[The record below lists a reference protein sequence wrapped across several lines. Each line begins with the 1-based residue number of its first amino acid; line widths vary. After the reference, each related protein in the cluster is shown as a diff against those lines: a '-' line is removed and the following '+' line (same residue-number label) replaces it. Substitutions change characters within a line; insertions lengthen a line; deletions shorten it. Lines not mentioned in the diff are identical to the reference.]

1 MSSFWQSP
9 PDPTPEGPEGRARAG
24 IETLVDSD
32 HSVTTSQARRYQGA
46 YRVYAAMLD
55 AAASDTSAQRDIAE
69 RSIRLEVAAALRITE
84 AAAGAMIAQSV
95 ALCERY
101 ETVLDSQLR
110 AKITDQHG
118 KILVQAL
125 DALEPELREALLP
138 DVLALAE
145 AEPVGKF
152 RSKLRELVERARVE
166 TLAERHQK
174 ALEQRRV
181 HVQPDEDGMAWL
193 MVYLPAV
200 EARAIFGRIT
210 VMSKRIADHPDE
222 ARSLPQIR
230 ADVMGDLLTE
240 GWTDAV
246 APEARG
252 IRATVAVTVPVLA
265 LLGEEESGDAGV
277 ATVEG
282 VGPIPLR
289 VARQLCGGAAGWMR
303 VLTHPETGMVL
314 SVGREQYRP
323 PPGLRR
329 LVRWRSATCM
339 APGCNMTSDRCEI
352 DHNVAWDDGGTTEL
366 DNLAPLCKNH
376 HVLKHHG
383 NWTVEQ
389 VRGSGGVMRWTS
401 PTGRTY
407 EVEPVRRVVAF
418 VPDASDAPF

>member
-1 MSSFWQSP
+1 M
-9 PDPTPEGPEGRARAG
+9 DAL
-24 IETLVDSD
+24 IESD
-32 HSVTTSQARRYQGA
+32 RFVTSGQARRYQGA
-46 YRVYAAMLD
+46 YRLYVEMLANAPGKD
-55 AAASDTSAQRDIAE
+55 ATQRDIAE
-69 RSIRLEVAAALRITE
+69 RSVRLEVAAALRITE
-84 AAAGAMIAQSV
+84 AAAGAVIAQSV

-101 ETVLDSQLR
+101 ESVLDSQLH

-118 KILVQAL
+118 KILVRAL
-125 DALEPELREALLP
+125 DAVEPEVRAALLP

-152 RSKLRELVERARVE
+152 RAKLRELVERARLD
-166 TLAERHQK
+166 TLAKRHEK
-174 ALEQRRV
+174 AIEQRRV

-193 MVYLPAV
+193 MLHLPAV
-200 EARAIFGRIT
+200 EAQAIFARVT
-210 VMSKRIADHPDE
+210 TMSQRIADHPDE
-222 ARSLPQIR
+222 MRTLNQIR

-240 GWTDAV
+240 GSTDAV

-265 LLGEEESGDAGV
+265 LLGDDESGV
-277 ATVEG
+277 AIVEG
-282 VGPIPLR
+282 VGPIPLG
-289 VARQLCGGAAGWMR
+289 VARELCGGADGWMR

-329 LVRWRSATCM
+329 LVRWRSSTCM
-339 APGCNMTSDRCEI
+339 APGCNMPADRCEI

-376 HVLKHHG
+376 HILKHHG

-389 VRGSGGVMRWTS
+389 IPHSGGVMQWTS
-401 PTGRTY
+401 PTGRIY
-407 EVEPVRRVVAF
+407 LVEPVRRVVAF
-418 VPDASDAPF
+418 VPDAEDAPF